1 MSTTPD
7 CPRCRGRMEPG
18 YVLDRSH
25 GGSYTTQSW
34 IEGEAEKSF
43 WFGLKTGGREKF
55 GVQTF
60 RCEKCG
66 YLEAYANAKAE
77 KA

>member
-1 MSTTPD
+1 MSIID

-18 YVLDRSH
+18 FVVDRSH

-34 IEGEAEKSF
+34 VEGDVVKSF
-43 WFGLKTGGREKF
+43 WFGLKTGGREKH
-55 GVQTF
+55 GVRTF

-66 YLEAYANAKAE
+66 YLESYANEQAE
-77 KA
+77 KS